1 MGPDGNAMM
10 HAVLQNRVTPFGE
23 LVAIAE
29 RGGWT
34 GNRGVLHDAER
45 RIVRP
50 WQNRRWIICR
60 LEFKGRH
67 RQVMTPGRWTELFF
81 LDEATALAAGHRPCA
96 ECRRNDFN
104 RFAAAWPH
112 PLGGRRATE
121 IDDVLHQERHA
132 PPATA
137 PDPARLPDGTMVAA
151 GATAYLVW
159 GGGLRPWSPAGYLDE
174 EPKAPAGPLR
184 LLTPPSTVATI
195 GNGYVPQIVGPTDD

>member
-1 MGPDGNAMM
+1 MM
-10 HAVLQNRVTPFGE
+10 QPVLQNRVTPFGE
-23 LVAIAE
+23 LVAVPE

-34 GNRGVLHDAER
+34 GNRGVLHDADK

-96 ECRRNDFN
+96 ECRRDDFE

-112 PLGGRRATE
+112 PLGGRRAVE

-132 PPATA
+132 PSATA
-137 PDPARLPDGTMVAA
+137 TAAAADPARLPDGAMVAA
-151 GATAYLVW
+151 GDTAYVVW
-159 GGGLRPWSPAGYLDE
+159 RGGLRRWSPGGYVDG
-174 EPKAPAGPLR
+174 PAPEGPLR
-184 LLTPPSTVATI
+184 LLTPPSTVAAI
-195 GNGYVPQIVGPTDD
+195 GNGYVPQIVGPTDG